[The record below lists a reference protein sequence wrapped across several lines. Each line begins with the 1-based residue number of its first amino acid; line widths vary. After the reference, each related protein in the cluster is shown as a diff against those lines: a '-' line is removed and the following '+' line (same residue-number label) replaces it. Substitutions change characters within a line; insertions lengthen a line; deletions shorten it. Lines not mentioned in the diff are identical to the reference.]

1 MALEFEASFVDLTG
15 DFGIVNGYFDPI
27 KEAATLAMRELTEV
41 AKKRGRAR
49 IGQAGFSRR
58 WENALR
64 GETYPERGFSANAV
78 SFLYHRIPYAG
89 VFEEGAR
96 IRGKPYLWVPLSS
109 TPRLGRRKKL
119 TPQNFSREFGPLVPM
134 QGKRPMLGAPVSV
147 TKAAA
152 KKGGPYRVSKAALRR
167 GAADVGIIR
176 TAPVFIG
183 VDTVNIRKR
192 FNLKREFDIAS
203 RQLPAL
209 YLKNL
214 KAE

>member
-15 DFGIVNGYFDPI
+15 DFGVVNGYFDPI

-96 IRGKPYLWVPLSS
+96 IRGRPYLWLPLST

-134 QGKRPMLGAPVSV
+134 RGEKPLLGA
-147 TKAAA
+147 KAAVSKTA
-152 KKGGPYRVSKAALRR
+152 ARKGGPYKITKAGLRK
-167 GAADVGIIR
+167 GAAGQGIIR
-176 TAPVFIG
+176 TVPVFVG

-192 FNLKREFDIAS
+192 FNLKREFEIAS